1 MKSVKAVLA
10 IAGFSAALAFAGT
23 AAAQSESSF
32 YIGGTVGQS
41 TLKGS
46 CLGVDGCDNTD
57 TAWRILGGYQFN
69 RYFAV
74 ELGYH
79 DFGKASGSLGDTK
92 AKAWEVVGL
101 ASYPLTNEF
110 SIYGKLGGYNGK
122 LEAPNGDETTNQVTY
137 GAGARY
143 DFTKNVGVR
152 GEWQRY
158 HDMGG
163 NNVVKT
169 DVDVVSVGVLYRF
182 Q

>member
-1 MKSVKAVLA
+1 MKSIKAVLA

-41 TLKGS
+41 DLKNGCS
-46 CLGVDGCDNTD
+46 GVDGCDKTD
-57 TAWRILGGYQFN
+57 MAWRILGGYQFN
-69 RYFAV
+69 RFFAA
-74 ELGYH
+74 EIGYS
-79 DFGKASGSLGDTK
+79 DFGRTTTSVGDTK

-122 LEAPNGDETTNQVTY
+122 LEGPTGDGTSNQFTY

-143 DFTKNVGVR
+143 DFTKHLGVR

-158 HDMGG
+158 NNMGG
-163 NNVVKT
+163 DSVAKT
-169 DVDVVSVGVLYRF
+169 DVDVLSVGIIYRF

>member
-1 MKSVKAVLA
+1 MKSTKAVLA

-46 CLGVDGCDNTD
+46 CSGVDGCDNTD

-143 DFTKNVGVR
+143 DFTKQLGVR

-158 HDMGG
+158 HAMGG
-163 NNVVKT
+163 DTVAKT
-169 DVDVVSVGVLYRF
+169 DVDVLSVGVVYRF